1 MTKLSGAISPTY
13 VSAWLSKAVI
23 CRRDRLYCAIREARE
38 AFLVLTSPSLRH
50 RPQPLFA
57 AETVIIVPFVKR
69 FSTNKSV

>member
-13 VSAWLSKAVI
+13 VRQSSSKAVI

-38 AFLVLTSPSLRH
+38 AFLVLTSPSRFH
-50 RPQPLFA
+50 CPQPLFA